1 MSRLKIY
8 WPTDCLVPESTVA
21 SARTRD
27 GNVEFRAALDF
38 AGAESPTPGLDSG
51 EDGGGGE
58 PDILPFDVHARRI
71 RSMPQFEVTRRAR
84 LLHRNSTCPH
94 CRSIRVAPLLQE
106 DGYEHLSS
114 HVFRLAALVAFQ
126 CERCHAKW
134 PA

>member
-8 WPTDCLVPESTVA
+8 WPTDSLVPESTAA

-27 GNVEFRAALDF
+27 GNTDSRAALDF
-38 AGAESPTPGLDSG
+38 AGAESSIPGLVSG
-51 EDGGGGE
+51 EEGDGE
-58 PDILPFDVHARRI
+58 SNILPFDVHARRI

-84 LLHRNSTCPH
+84 KLHRNSTCPH
-94 CRSIRVAPLLQE
+94 CQSIRVAPMLQE
-106 DGYEHLSS
+106 DRYEHLSG